1 MNKILK
7 FANTFG
13 DLVGLESALWDG
25 SPPAAAVEPTPAP
38 QPTPTSTE
46 VPGYTRLTQT
56 PGQDVQHKSYELS
69 ERSRQ
74 KISELQPPE
83 FQEQVR
89 QLILRGL
96 QEGLRPEI
104 VEGYRSQER
113 QNELYE
119 QGRTKPGDVVT
130 QTRSSMHTQRMAV
143 DIAQLD
149 EQGKITYNPDPP
161 DFWDRMGAIG
171 RSLGLNWGGDWS
183 GFKDRPHFQY
193 KTKR

>member
-1 MNKILK
+1 MGTTIPFTMNGINYVARLEPHPPSPRNPKPHPGISL
-7 FANTFG
+7 FVQSGGGAARQRSFNPTF
-13 DLVGLESALWDG
+13 
-25 SPPAAAVEPTPAP
+25 
-38 QPTPTSTE
+38 QPGGP
-46 VPGYTRLTQT
+46 
-56 PGQDVQHKSYELS
+56 VQLS

-74 KISELQPPE
+74 KISELKPPE
-83 FQEQVR
+83 FQQQVR
-89 QLILRGL
+89 QLMLRGL

-119 QGRTKPGDVVT
+119 QGRTKPGEIVT
-130 QTRSSMHTQRMAV
+130 QTRNSMHTKGMAV

-149 EQGKITYNPDPP
+149 EKGELTYKPNPP

-183 GFKDRPHFQY
+183 SFKDRPHFQY
-193 KTKR
+193 RPK